1 MTRKDGANK
10 HVRQSETARFI
21 TRYVPE
27 FLKHFRGS
35 LRKATRSKTF
45 KATPR
50 TEIVITGRSL
60 YANSW
65 LFSAIFIISK
75 IPTTTLI

>member
-1 MTRKDGANK
+1 MTGKDGATK

-35 LRKATRSKTF
+35 LKK
-45 KATPR
+45 PR
-50 TEIVITGRSL
+50 EVKH
-60 YANSW
+60 
-65 LFSAIFIISK
+65 SK
-75 IPTTTLI
+75 ILQEQRL